1 MFEELEEEEKGQK
14 QERKKLV
21 QMTTYIVAALVV
33 VIVIVY
39 LVSGRHAKA
48 PQPVKSGAAAS
59 KPAPNP
65 AMDLHL
71 IHALMGKDPWGIRV
85 RWSIQVRNDSKVYTY
100 RDIQYDAYFLAP
112 DGVRLGE
119 EHNTIKDIIGPGEE
133 KKFPEFSGGNYDARA
148 STYQF
153 VIVGATAAAQ

>member
-1 MFEELEEEEKGQK
+1 MFEQLEEEEKEKK
-14 QERKKLV
+14 QERKKVV

-39 LVSGRHAKA
+39 LVSGRQAKG
-48 PQPVKSGAAAS
+48 PQPVKSAAAAS
-59 KPAPNP
+59 KPAPDP
-65 AMDLHL
+65 VHDLHL
-71 IHALMGKDPWGIRV
+71 IHALMGKDPFGIRV
-85 RWSIQVRNDSKVYTY
+85 RWSVQVRNDSKVYTY
-100 RDIQYDAYFLAP
+100 KDIQYDAYFLAQ

-119 EHNTIKDIIGPGEE
+119 EHNTIKDSIGPGEE

-153 VIVGATAAAQ
+153 VIVGATVAAQ

>member
-1 MFEELEEEEKGQK
+1 MFEQLEEEEKGKK
-14 QERKKLV
+14 QERKKVV

-39 LVSGRHAKA
+39 LVAGRQAKA
-48 PQPVKSGAAAS
+48 PPPVKSPVVSS
-59 KPAPNP
+59 KPAPDP
-65 AMDLHL
+65 AHDLRL
-71 IHALMGKDPWGIRV
+71 IHAVMGKDAWGIRV
-85 RWSIQVRNDSKVYTY
+85 RWSVQVRNNSKVYTY

-119 EHNTIKDIIGPGEE
+119 EHNTIKDSIGPGEE
-133 KKFPEFSGGNYDARA
+133 KTFPEFAGGNYDARA

-153 VIVGATAAAQ
+153 VIVGATVAAQ

>member
-1 MFEELEEEEKGQK
+1 MFEELEEEEKEQK

-33 VIVIVY
+33 VVVIVY
-39 LVSGRHAKA
+39 LVSGRQAKA
-48 PQPVKSGAAAS
+48 PQPVKSAAAAS
-59 KPAPNP
+59 KPAPDP
-65 AMDLHL
+65 VMDLHL
-71 IHALMGKDPWGIRV
+71 IHAKMGRDASGLRV
-85 RWSIQVRNDSKVYTY
+85 MWSVQMVNRSKVYTY

-112 DGVRLGE
+112 DGRRLGE
-119 EHNTIKDIIGPGEE
+119 EHNTIKDSIGPGEE

-153 VIVGATAAAQ
+153 VIVGATVAAQ